1 LLKYNKMLNSLL
13 DKMIKIIVATSKNKV
28 IGNNNK
34 LIWKLSS
41 DLKRFKELT
50 TGHPVVMG
58 RKTYESIGRPLPNRR
73 NIIITRNL
81 EYRVDDCEIVSSLD
95 EALLLTKNDCF
106 IIGGG
111 EIYKQS
117 LEVADKIYLTLVH
130 EDFEGDTIFPEL
142 GKEWAEVSNEDF
154 EPDEN
159 NAHKYSFINYEKY
172 NF

>member
-1 LLKYNKMLNSLL
+1 
-13 DKMIKIIVATSKNKV
+13 MIKIIVATSKNKV

-130 EDFEGDTIFPEL
+130 EELEGDTTFPEL
-142 GKEWAEVSNEDF
+142 GKEWATIDTKYFESDDKNEY
-154 EPDEN
+154 N
-159 NAHKYSFINYEKY
+159 YSFIEYDRYE
-172 NF
+172 F